1 MPTLTAAEKKWL
13 KKLQKALNECP
24 SKRMRSH
31 TIGDNDIIIHDY
43 PTRCEWENK
52 NPEKRLDMGDVVEQS
67 GSYLA
72 TLDFPFAVESAA
84 H

>member
-13 KKLQKALNECP
+13 KKLQKVLNECP
-24 SKRMRSH
+24 SQRMRGH
-31 TIGDNDIIIHDY
+31 TIGDNDIIIHDD
-43 PTRCEWENK
+43 PTRRAWEEK
-52 NPEKRLDMGDVVEQS
+52 NPAQRLDMGDVIELS